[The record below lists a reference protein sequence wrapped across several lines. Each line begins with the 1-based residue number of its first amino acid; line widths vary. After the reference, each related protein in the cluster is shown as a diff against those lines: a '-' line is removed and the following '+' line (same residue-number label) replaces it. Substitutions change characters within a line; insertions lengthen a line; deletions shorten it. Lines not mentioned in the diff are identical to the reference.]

1 MVNALAVE
9 GVSRTLRSRRLATAA
24 NRESCDV
31 SLMTAA
37 QLIPQSDCA
46 ELHQVDVANAVGK
59 LHFVPWGGYP
69 RGFCVGDRDLA
80 VRANAE

>member
-9 GVSRTLRSRRLATAA
+9 GVSRTLRSRHLATAA

-31 SLMTAA
+31 SLMTAT

-46 ELHQVDVANAVGK
+46 ELHQVDVTCADWQMP
-59 LHFVPWGGYP
+59 FVTSVVNTY
-69 RGFCVGDRDLA
+69 A
-80 VRANAE
+80 S